1 MKDIKYNVG
10 DLIVTQHNLVHLVV
24 ATSNGMIWT
33 KYFNTSSGIYR
44 KECYAI
50 SEIQKFNWKHLPVK
64 E

>member
-50 SEIQKFNWKHLPVK
+50 SEIQKFN
-64 E
+64 